1 MHPST
6 APQKEEYRPG
16 ETAPA
21 AGIYEV
27 VHAGH
32 RMPHLAILL
41 RGETFPSCRTCKD
54 AVRFRLARPADH
66 VSGDKDLAGSS

>member
-1 MHPST
+1 MQPST

-27 VHAGH
+27 LHAGH
-32 RMPHLAILL
+32 RASHTAILL

-54 AVRFRLARPADH
+54 KVRFRLSRGADH
-66 VSGDKDLAGSS
+66 VSGDSDLGSS

>member
-1 MHPST
+1 MQPST

-21 AGIYEV
+21 AGIYDV

-32 RMPHLAILL
+32 RAPHVAILL
-41 RGETFPSCRTCKD
+41 AGEVFPCCRTCQD
-54 AVRFRLARPADH
+54 AVRFRLSRHADH
-66 VSGDKDLAGSS
+66 VSGDTDLAG